1 VPGFVLG
8 LNLGGKV
15 GDLKI
20 PFRET
25 GPQRTF
31 HGLPQCPGGDNPFQ
45 FTAGVEYFAFMY
57 RYAIQITISQ
67 QGVYFC
73 FHPTTPTN
81 EVKFV

>member
-1 VPGFVLG
+1 MPGFVLE
-8 LNLGGKV
+8 LDRGGKV

-25 GPQRTF
+25 GPQRVF
-31 HGLPQCPGGDNPFQ
+31 HNLPQGRGGDDSFQ
-45 FTAGVEYFAFMY
+45 STVAIKYPAFMDSD
-57 RYAIQITISQ
+57 AIQITISQ